1 MYQSACLHSNILR
14 ISTTISQ
21 AEDFISHRKSIDSF
35 CTNFDGDAGALYAQD
50 RPGLRGRRVFSKTLA
65 QIHAIEAKR
74 LDLYE
79 HLSGS

>member
-1 MYQSACLHSNILR
+1 LHGNVLR
-14 ISTTISQ
+14 ISTTIGQ
-21 AEDFISHRKSIDSF
+21 AEDFISYRKSIGSF
-35 CTNFDGDAGALYAQD
+35 CTDFHGDAGALYAQD

-79 HLSGS
+79 YLSRS